1 MGVSIWLGIAVLAQ
15 IGRQCIGQ
23 TRTPLSERWWTRP
36 AVPRPLCCL
45 QPVAA
50 WAQSY
55 LLGCWAP
62 PCICCC
68 IWLRSLVGNTLWAVV
83 LGHRA
88 QECFDAGRSTSVRS
102 TCCGKQAAGPL
113 LSSNNCV
120 NCVAKRIPEADEF
133 FFVLP
138 TGNALSCGHSHL
150 ASVFAPLGSYYT
162 VAEWNSSTTCQDLRQ
177 LCLGE

>member
-1 MGVSIWLGIAVLAQ
+1 MGGNASGK
-15 IGRQCIGQ
+15 
-23 TRTPLSERWWTRP
+23 P
-36 AVPRPLCCL
+36 ARRCL
-45 QPVAA
+45 KGGGHALQSPALFVA
-50 WAQSY
+50 SSRSPP
-55 LLGCWAP
+55 GPNPICWAP